1 MSIPIKV
8 IPKQNLSP
16 KSSLSL
22 EASDWKALDTI
33 DEWSHFSQNTDK
45 DHTRWESHIVI
56 EGMHCAACAFKV
68 ENALKPLSGVIEA
81 TVNATS
87 GHAKIIWQS
96 NLIKPS
102 QWASGIYKAGYQAF
116 PASDLLHQDERK
128 KNQRQALWRLLVAG
142 FCMMQVMMFSVPTY
156 MAIPGEMTSNMK
168 GLMEWASWVIT
179 LPVILFSC
187 GPFFKSALN
196 DLRTKQI
203 SMDMPVSLGILIMF
217 IVSTAATF
225 DPYGLLGKEVYFDSL
240 TMFVFFLLTG
250 RWIEL
255 KMRDKTAGALDV
267 LMRRMPRMVNR
278 VNPDGSIEKIPVTLL
293 QIGDTLEVKAGE
305 AFPADGE
312 IILGSTNAD
321 EALLTGESAAV
332 RKSIHAQVIAGSFNL
347 TNPVHMR
354 VELVGQET
362 RYAKIVHLMEKA
374 STDKPRLALMAD
386 RIAKH
391 FLWIVIL
398 LALSV
403 GIYFWQFDHAK
414 AIVAAVAV
422 LIVTCPCA
430 LSLATPAA
438 MLSMSGFLARQGI
451 LVQKMQALEAL
462 TQINTVVFDKTG
474 TLTNDQIFIEKIF
487 TNKKITQKEA
497 LVIAASISTSSLHPV
512 SKAFINAS
520 DTDLSL
526 KIEKLEEVSGGGL
539 LAKTSLG
546 VFKLGSLT
554 FCGLNGNE
562 FDHLKEEQLQVH
574 LMQDDYWIASFMMTE
589 SIKEDA
595 FQSIAALKDQH
606 LNIEILSGDKLSSVK
621 RVADQLTIQNIKGQ
635 CSPEDKLRHI
645 QWLQS
650 QQSKVLMVGDGL
662 NDGPVLAFAH
672 ASIALGQGAPLS
684 QAQSDFIIL
693 KGELRLIPK
702 LIEEAK
708 RTMKIIKQNLLWAA
722 LYNLICIPL
731 AVMGFLPAW
740 LAGLG
745 MALSSLFVILNAARL
760 AF

>member
-1 MSIPIKV
+1 MSISIKSIPIQATPQK
-8 IPKQNLSP
+8 
-16 KSSLSL
+16 KSLAL
-22 EASDWKALDTI
+22 DANDWKALDDI
-33 DEWSHFSQNTDK
+33 KEWSRFSQSIDK
-45 DHTRWESHIVI
+45 ENARWESHIVI

-68 ENALKPLSGVIEA
+68 ENALKPLSGVDEIS
-81 TVNATS
+81 VNATS
-87 GHAKIIWQS
+87 GHAKVIWQS
-96 NLIKPS
+96 NLITPS
-102 QWASGIYKAGYQAF
+102 HWVSSIYKAGYQAF

-128 KNQRQALWRLLVAG
+128 KTQRQALWKLLVAG

-168 GLMEWASWVIT
+168 SLMEWASWVIT

-196 DLRTKQI
+196 DLKTKKI

-225 DPYGLLGKEVYFDSL
+225 DPNGLLGKEVYFDSL
-240 TMFVFFLLTG
+240 TMFVFFLLIG

-278 VNPDGSIEKIPVTLL
+278 LNANGMIEKISVSLI
-293 QIGDTLEVKAGE
+293 QIGDVLEVKPGE
-305 AFPADGE
+305 AFPADGK
-312 IILGSTNAD
+312 IIFGSTHAD
-321 EALLTGESAAV
+321 EALLTGESAAII
-332 RKSIHAQVIAGSFNL
+332 KSVHAKVIAGSFNL
-347 TNPVHMR
+347 TNSIHMQ
-354 VELVGQET
+354 VELLGQET
-362 RYAKIVHLMEKA
+362 RYAKIVRLMEKA

-386 RIAKH
+386 RIAKY
-391 FLWIVIL
+391 FLLVVML
-398 LALSV
+398 LAFGV

-414 AIVAAVAV
+414 AILAVVAV

-438 MLSMSGFLARQGI
+438 MLSMSGFLAKQGV

-462 TQINTVVFDKTG
+462 TQVNIVVFDKTG
-474 TLTNDQIFIEKIF
+474 TLTSDQIFIDKIF
-487 TNKKITQKEA
+487 TDNSMTEKEVMA
-497 LVIAASISTSSLHPV
+497 IAASLSSSSLHPV
-512 SKAFINAS
+512 SKTFVHAS
-520 DTDLSL
+520 EPNHTL
-526 KIEKLEEVSGGGL
+526 KIEKIEEVSGGGL
-539 LAKTSLG
+539 LASTSLG
-546 VFKLGSLT
+546 DFKLGSLT
-554 FCGLNGNE
+554 FCGLVGDE
-562 FDHLKEEQLQVH
+562 FNHLKEEQLQVH
-574 LMQDDYWIASFMMTE
+574 LMRNNNWVASFMMTE
-589 SIKEDA
+589 LIKEDA
-595 FQSIAALKDQH
+595 LLSIQALRHQS

-621 RVADQLTIQNIKGQ
+621 RVADQLSIQNIKGQ
-635 CSPEDKLRHI
+635 CSPEDKLKHI
-645 QWLQS
+645 QLLQS
-650 QQSKVLMVGDGL
+650 QYSKVLMVGDGL

-684 QAQSDFIIL
+684 QAKSDFIIL
-693 KGELRLIPK
+693 KGELYLIPK
-702 LIEEAK
+702 LIAQAK
-708 RTMKIIKQNLLWAA
+708 RTMKIVKQNLLWAA

-745 MALSSLFVILNAARL
+745 MALSSLFVILNASRL

>member
-1 MSIPIKV
+1 MSIPIKS
-8 IPKQNLSP
+8 IPIQNISKRSP
-16 KSSLSL
+16 LSL
-22 EASDWKALDTI
+22 EVNDWRALDNVK
-33 DEWSHFSQNTDK
+33 EWSQFSQSVNK
-45 DHTRWESHIVI
+45 DDTQWESHIVI

-68 ENALKPLSGVIEA
+68 ENTLKPLPGVVEVS
-81 TVNATS
+81 VNATS

-102 QWASGIYKAGYQAF
+102 LWASGIYKAGYQAF

-128 KNQRQALWRLLVAG
+128 KTQRQALWRLLVAG

-156 MAIPGEMTSNMK
+156 MAIPGEMTNNMK

-179 LPVILFSC
+179 LPVMLFSC
-187 GPFFKSALN
+187 GPFFKSALH
-196 DLRTKQI
+196 DLKTKQI

-225 DPYGLLGKEVYFDSL
+225 DPNGLFGKEVYFDSL

-278 VNPDGSIEKIPVTLL
+278 VNPDGSIEKIPANLL
-293 QIGDTLEVKAGE
+293 QVGDTVEVKPGE
-305 AFPADGE
+305 AFPADGH
-312 IILGSTNAD
+312 IVMGSTNVD
-321 EALLTGESAAV
+321 EALLTGESAAI
-332 RKSIHAQVIAGSFNL
+332 RKSIHAKIIAGSFNL
-347 TNPVHMR
+347 TNPVQMF

-374 STDKPRLALMAD
+374 SIDKPRLALMAD

-391 FLWIVIL
+391 FLWVVIL

-474 TLTNDQIFIEKIF
+474 TLTNDQILIEKIF
-487 TNKKITQKEA
+487 TNKK
-497 LVIAASISTSSLHPV
+497 
-512 SKAFINAS
+512 
-520 DTDLSL
+520 
-526 KIEKLEEVSGGGL
+526 
-539 LAKTSLG
+539 
-546 VFKLGSLT
+546 
-554 FCGLNGNE
+554 
-562 FDHLKEEQLQVH
+562 
-574 LMQDDYWIASFMMTE
+574 
-589 SIKEDA
+589 
-595 FQSIAALKDQH
+595 
-606 LNIEILSGDKLSSVK
+606 
-621 RVADQLTIQNIKGQ
+621 
-635 CSPEDKLRHI
+635 
-645 QWLQS
+645 
-650 QQSKVLMVGDGL
+650 
-662 NDGPVLAFAH
+662 
-672 ASIALGQGAPLS
+672 
-684 QAQSDFIIL
+684 
-693 KGELRLIPK
+693 
-702 LIEEAK
+702 
-708 RTMKIIKQNLLWAA
+708 
-722 LYNLICIPL
+722 
-731 AVMGFLPAW
+731 
-740 LAGLG
+740 
-745 MALSSLFVILNAARL
+745 
-760 AF
+760 